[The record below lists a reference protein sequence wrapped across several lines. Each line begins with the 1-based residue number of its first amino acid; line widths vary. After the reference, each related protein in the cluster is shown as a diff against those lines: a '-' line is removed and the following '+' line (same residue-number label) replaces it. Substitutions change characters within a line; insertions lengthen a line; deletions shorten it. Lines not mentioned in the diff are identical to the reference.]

1 MTPHPLPLPLPLDAA
16 LAAALALFIKSGTLE
31 VLAVLSL
38 LIVLFLVFLI
48 LFEPGLEYEVKA
60 PDVPIDSDQFV
71 CLLAALTDAAVR
83 RDSSAEVLANGEV
96 FYEAQL
102 EAIRNARS
110 SVNLEAYIFYKG
122 EVTRRFLDALTERAR
137 AGVKVKM
144 VIDAIGSFATRND
157 YFKDLRAAGGRVE
170 WYQPIRW
177 YTFKRFNNRT
187 HRELLVVDGKV
198 GFIGGAGFA
207 DQWLKPQK
215 SGPRWRDTFVRVT
228 GSLVVGLQT
237 TFVENW
243 LEASGQILSG
253 AEYFPDCYD
262 AGRAGNRAGRGDDRG
277 DSGDGSG
284 DGGDGGS
291 DATNSPEELRSGLV
305 VISSPG
311 MGRSTRAR
319 VLFQALL
326 ASARKT
332 IHINSPYFLPD
343 ANTRKE
349 LIRAAKERGVRVQI
363 ITPGPH
369 ADHALT
375 RASGRRRFGE
385 LLKNGVCISEYQP
398 AMIHVK
404 ALIVDGV
411 WSVIGSTNFDNRS
424 FGLNDEVNLA
434 AADRGLARRLEEDFA
449 NDLSQSR
456 IITYEDWQRR
466 PLKERLTEALG
477 AIIERQQ

>member
-1 MTPHPLPLPLPLDAA
+1 
-16 LAAALALFIKSGTLE
+16 
-31 VLAVLSL
+31 
-38 LIVLFLVFLI
+38 
-48 LFEPGLEYEVKA
+48 
-60 PDVPIDSDQFV
+60 
-71 CLLAALTDAAVR
+71 
-83 RDSSAEVLANGEV
+83 
-96 FYEAQL
+96 
-102 EAIRNARS
+102 
-110 SVNLEAYIFYKG
+110 
-122 EVTRRFLDALTERAR
+122 
-137 AGVKVKM
+137 M

-157 YFKDLRAAGGRVE
+157 YFKDLRAAGGRAE

-207 DQWLKPQK
+207 DQWLKGDK
-215 SGPRWRDTFVRVT
+215 SGPRWRDTYLRVE
-228 GSLVVGLQT
+228 GSLVVGLQS

-243 LEASGQILSG
+243 LEASGEILSG

-262 AGRAGNRAGRGDDRG
+262 AGGAGKGAARGDADPNRR
-277 DSGDGSG
+277 DSRDAPESG
-284 DGGDGGS
+284 AP
-291 DATNSPEELRSGLV
+291 DAANSPEELHSGLV

-343 ANTRKE
+343 RNTRKE
-349 LIRAAKERGVRVQI
+349 LIRAAKERGVKVQI

-398 AMIHVK
+398 SMIHVK

-449 NDLSQSR
+449 NDLSQSKV
-456 IITYEDWQRR
+456 ITYEMWQRR
-466 PLKERLTEALG
+466 PLKERLIEALG
-477 AIIERQQ
+477 TLIERQQ

>member
-1 MTPHPLPLPLPLDAA
+1 MTPLMTPLLPGD
-16 LAAALALFIKSGTLE
+16 ALALFIQSGTLE

-38 LIVLFLVFLI
+38 VVVIFLVFLI
-48 LFEPGLEYEVKA
+48 LFEPGLNYEVTA

-83 RDSSAEVLANGEV
+83 RDSSAEVLTNGEV

-110 SVNLEAYIFYKG
+110 SVNLEAYIFQKG
-122 EVTRRFLDALTERAR
+122 EVTRRFLDALTERSR

-157 YFKDLRAAGGRVE
+157 YFKELKAAGGRVE

-215 SGPRWRDTFVRVT
+215 SGPRWRDTYVRVT

-243 LEASGQILSG
+243 LEASGEILSG

-262 AGRAGNRAGRGDDRG
+262 AGRAGGDDG
-277 DSGDGSG
+277 DNSGGGGSG
-284 DGGDGGS
+284 DGAS
-291 DATNSPEELRSGLV
+291 DPTNSPEELKSGLV

-398 AMIHVK
+398 AMIHAKV
-404 ALIVDGV
+404 LVVDGV
-411 WSVIGSTNFDNRS
+411 WSVVGSTNFDNRS

-434 AADRGLARRLEEDFA
+434 AADRGLARRLGEDFA
-449 NDLSQSR
+449 NDLSQSKA
-456 IITYEDWQRR
+456 ITYEMWQRR
-466 PLKERLTEALG
+466 PLKERLIEALG
-477 AIIERQQ
+477 TIIERQQ

>member
-1 MTPHPLPLPLPLDAA
+1 MTPLPHP
-16 LAAALALFIKSGTLE
+16 AALALFIQSGTLE

-38 LIVLFLVFLI
+38 VIVLFLVFLI
-48 LFEPGLEYEVKA
+48 LFEPGLDYEVTPPA
-60 PDVPIDSDQFV
+60 VPVDSDQFV

-83 RDSSAEVLANGEV
+83 RNSTVEVLTNGEV

-102 EAIRNARS
+102 EAIRKAQS

-122 EVTRRFLDALTERAR
+122 EVTGRFLDALTERAR
-137 AGVKVKM
+137 AGVKVKL
-144 VIDAIGSFATRND
+144 VVDAIGSFATPRS
-157 YFKDLRAAGGRVE
+157 YFKGLVAAGGRME

-177 YTFKRFNNRT
+177 YTFKRLNNRT

-207 DQWLKPQK
+207 DQWLKADK
-215 SGPRWRDTFVRVT
+215 AGPRWRDTFVRVE

-237 TFVENW
+237 TFTENW
-243 LEASGQILSG
+243 LEASGDILSG
-253 AEYFPDCYD
+253 AEYFPNCYD
-262 AGRAGNRAGRGDDRG
+262 SDGAGDACRE
-277 DSGDGSG
+277 
-284 DGGDGGS
+284 S
-291 DATNSPEELRSGLV
+291 DEGAADPTNSPEELRSGLV

-311 MGRSTRAR
+311 MGRMTRAR
-319 VLFQALL
+319 VLFQTLL
-326 ASARKT
+326 ASARKS

-343 ANTRKE
+343 ASTRKE
-349 LIRAAKERGVRVQI
+349 LIRAAKERGVEVQI

-385 LLKNGVCISEYQP
+385 LLQNGVRISEYQP
-398 AMIHVK
+398 AMIHAKV
-404 ALIVDGV
+404 LIVDGV
-411 WSVIGSTNFDNRS
+411 WAVIGSTNFDNRS

-449 NDLSQSR
+449 NDLSQSKV
-456 IITYEDWQRR
+456 ITYETWQRR
-466 PLKERLTEALG
+466 PLKERIIEALG
-477 AIIERQQ
+477 TVIERQQ